1 MVYPLAV
8 FSDLIL
14 QVGVMSD
21 KTQLEQIAELLVGH
35 CFMPPD
41 HDLDTGDME
50 LEMARNVAQQILDIC
65 QPQCE
70 WKMSND
76 GFYDVWESTCGNSF
90 VLNDGSPEDNEM
102 NYCSHCGGKLIQPIP
117 EDTA

>member
-1 MVYPLAV
+1 
-8 FSDLIL
+8 
-14 QVGVMSD
+14 MSD

-65 QPQCE
+65 QPHWIPVDGHSLYDRQRVIVLAGNWYCAYWNDVLKE
-70 WKMSND
+70 WRDPYGGLIDRVTHYMIP
-76 GFYDVWESTCGNSF
+76 E
-90 VLNDGSPEDNEM
+90 LPED
-102 NYCSHCGGKLIQPIP
+102 
-117 EDTA
+117 AA